1 MVLDGLSN
9 TCWDHKHHASLP
21 DEALQVAKYI
31 YPLQERHEIEEGQ
44 CSIPPWGEGKKN
56 QTEAAEKKKSAV
68 LSVQS
73 DSPFKM

>member
-9 TCWDHKHHASLP
+9 TCWDHKHHAFLP

-44 CSIPPWGEGKKN
+44 CSIPLWGEEKN

-68 LSVQS
+68 LSMQS
-73 DSPFKM
+73 DSLFKT